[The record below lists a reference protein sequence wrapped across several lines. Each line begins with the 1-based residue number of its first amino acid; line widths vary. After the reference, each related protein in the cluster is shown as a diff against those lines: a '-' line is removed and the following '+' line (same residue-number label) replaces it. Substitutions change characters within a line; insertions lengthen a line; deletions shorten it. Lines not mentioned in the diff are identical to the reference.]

1 MTLAG
6 KGFSETLP
14 LKKIDNRLKKGRKGA
29 VLGLHE
35 VDANL
40 AAAQLQ
46 ANFHSFFDKINYI
59 KVVILLLYLLYLF
72 IYFNLTFTSNW
83 SIFY

>member
-1 MTLAG
+1 MTLPG

-14 LKKIDNRLKKGRKGA
+14 LKKIDNHLKKGRKGA

-40 AAAQLQ
+40 AAAQL
-46 ANFHSFFDKINYI
+46 
-59 KVVILLLYLLYLF
+59 
-72 IYFNLTFTSNW
+72 
-83 SIFY
+83 